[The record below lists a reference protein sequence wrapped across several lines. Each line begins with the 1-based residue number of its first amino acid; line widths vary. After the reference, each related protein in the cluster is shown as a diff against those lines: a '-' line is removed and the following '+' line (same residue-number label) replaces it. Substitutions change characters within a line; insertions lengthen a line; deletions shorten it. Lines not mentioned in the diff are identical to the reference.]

1 MKFARAVYAIAAIY
15 GLITLLPLY
24 LLVERIGRDA
34 PPPITHAEFYY
45 GFVGLALLWQFVF
58 LLIAKDPARYRSLML
73 LSIFEK
79 AAYTVPVV
87 VLYTLGKLSSSIL
100 WPALV
105 DPIFGILFITAYFQ
119 TRELPH
125 R

>member
-1 MKFARAVYAIAAIY
+1 MKFARAVYAIAAVY
-15 GLITLLPLY
+15 GLITMLPLY
-24 LLVERIGRDA
+24 LLVERIGRNA

-79 AAYTVPVV
+79 AAYSVPVG

>member
-79 AAYTVPVV
+79 AAYSVPVV
-87 VLYTLGKLSSSIL
+87 LLYTLGKLSSSIL

>member
-24 LLVERIGRDA
+24 LLVERIGGDA

-79 AAYTVPVV
+79 AAYSVPVV

>member
-79 AAYTVPVV
+79 AAYSVPVV

>member
-1 MKFARAVYAIAAIY
+1 MKFARAVYAIAAVY

-79 AAYTVPVV
+79 AAYSVPVV

-119 TRELPH
+119 TRDLPH